1 MQLVNL
7 FKFDLCL
14 EIERDPESHSTE
26 ELRESSQPLMA
37 VVNDRLELY
46 ALNLLYLRL
55 ARNLVNVDDFSI

>member
-26 ELRESSQPLMA
+26 ELRQSSQPLTA
-37 VVNDRLELY
+37 VVNDRLDLDV
-46 ALNLLYLRL
+46 LNLLHLRL
-55 ARNLVNVDDFSI
+55 ARNLVKVDDFSI